1 MRLFK
6 ALTLVAALAA
16 TPVDA
21 NPEAVRDT
29 IRSQIDAFLA
39 DDIDTAFTFASP
51 KIQGIFGTP
60 ENFGAMVRGGY
71 PMVWRPADVRFLDLR
86 DEGGFLWQN
95 ILVTDGNGQRHVLE
109 YQMIRLESGWKI
121 NGVRYLK
128 AASPSV

>member
-1 MRLFK
+1 MSLLK
-6 ALTLVAALAA
+6 VLTVVATLAA

-21 NPEAVRDT
+21 NPDAVRDT

-39 DDIDTAFTFASP
+39 DDFDTAFSFASP
-51 KIQGIFGTP
+51 NIQGIFGTP